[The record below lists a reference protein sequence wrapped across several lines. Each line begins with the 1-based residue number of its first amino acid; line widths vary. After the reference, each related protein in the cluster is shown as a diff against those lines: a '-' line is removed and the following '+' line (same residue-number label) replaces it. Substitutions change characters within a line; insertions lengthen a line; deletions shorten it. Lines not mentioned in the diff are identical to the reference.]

1 MKERLKRGSM
11 AALVVGAALSAIG
24 PSSAA
29 LPAQEMAIAGISR
42 YCATC
47 WRHARLPHDAWDDCT
62 QDVFCRLLERVSP
75 EAWDRILAQ
84 EGDER
89 RELIRAVDAVKKRNQ
104 RARKLT
110 PLMGDVT
117 AKEAGGSLDRAAIG
131 NASSALSDRQKKIIA
146 LSFDGWSVHD
156 IASRLRVPAARVSD
170 EKYKAVQRLR
180 ERLAAG

>member
-1 MKERLKRGSM
+1 MKQRLKRGSM

-24 PSSAA
+24 PSPAA
-29 LPAQEMAIAGISR
+29 VSVQEGAVVGISR
-42 YCATC
+42 YCSTC

-75 EAWDRILAQ
+75 EAWDRILSQ
-84 EGDER
+84 EADER

-104 RARKLT
+104 RARKVA
-110 PLMGDVT
+110 PLVGDVAAQET
-117 AKEAGGSLDRAAIG
+117 GESLDRKAVWS
-131 NASSALSDRQKKIIA
+131 ASNILSDRQKEIIA

>member
-24 PSSAA
+24 PSPAA
-29 LPAQEMAIAGISR
+29 VSVQAGAITGISR
-42 YCATC
+42 YCSTC

-104 RARKLT
+104 RARKVA
-110 PLMGDVT
+110 PLMQDVT
-117 AKEAGGSLDRAAIG
+117 AKDAGGSLDRAAIG
-131 NASSALSDRQKKIIA
+131 HASSVLSDRQKKIIA
-146 LSFDGWSVHD
+146 LS
-156 IASRLRVPAARVSD
+156 
-170 EKYKAVQRLR
+170 
-180 ERLAAG
+180 